1 MEVYSNNLQILI
13 IMIKYQKYSLK
24 WGRTVRNLLNE
35 FDEDKEAVINPG
47 DLIER
52 DENFPRIA
60 VGTFSYQLMEE
71 LANLDG
77 IKLIGYL
84 NSANGRSAIYE
95 IDYEGKKI
103 AIFKAWVGAPACTGT
118 VEQMI
123 AHGVKTLV
131 LFGTCGVL
139 QKEVVDGKIIIPT
152 AAIRDEGTS
161 YHYAPASDEINLEA
175 DSINVM
181 TAILE
186 KSGYSYIIGKTW
198 TTDAFYRETREK
210 VERRKEVGAIC
221 VEMECAAITAVTKF
235 RNVKFAQFLYAA
247 DNLDAPK
254 WEPRLLRKHGVS
266 QKEQM
271 LNLAL
276 KIGVTL

>member
-1 MEVYSNNLQILI
+1 M
-13 IMIKYQKYSLK
+13 
-24 WGRTVRNLLNE
+24 RNLLNE
-35 FDEDKEAVINPG
+35 FDEDKEAVINPK
-47 DLIER
+47 DIIER
-52 DENFPRIA
+52 DDNFPKIA

-71 LANLDG
+71 LANFDG
-77 IKLIGYL
+77 INVIGYV
-84 NSANGRSAIYE
+84 NSANGKSPIYE

-103 AIFKAWVGAPACTGT
+103 AIFKAWVGAPACTGV
-118 VEQMI
+118 VEEMI
-123 AHGVKTLV
+123 AYGATRIV

-139 QKEVVDGKIIIPT
+139 QKEIVDGKIIIPT
-152 AAIRDEGTS
+152 TAIRDEGTS

-175 DSINVM
+175 DSINTMISV
-181 TAILE
+181 LE
-186 KSGYSYIIGKTW
+186 ESGYSYILGKTW

-210 VERRKEVGAIC
+210 VERRKEAGAIC

-235 RNVKFAQFLYAA
+235 RNVKFAQFLYTA

-254 WEPRLLRKHGVS
+254 WEPPLMRERGVS

-271 LNLAL
+271 LNIAL

>member
-1 MEVYSNNLQILI
+1 MIEYVKYYFKRGR
-13 IMIKYQKYSLK
+13 IM
-24 WGRTVRNLLNE
+24 RNLLNE
-35 FDEDKEAVINPG
+35 FDEDKQAVVNPS
-47 DLIER
+47 DIIEK
-52 DENFPRIA
+52 DDKFPSIA
-60 VGTFSYQLMEE
+60 VGTFSYKLMEE
-71 LANLDG
+71 LANRDG
-77 IKLIGYL
+77 INLIGYL
-84 NSANGRSAIYE
+84 NSANERSPIYE
-95 IDYEGKKI
+95 INYEGKKI
-103 AIFKAWVGAPACTGT
+103 AIFKAWVGAPACTGA

-139 QKEVVDGKIIIPT
+139 QKDIVDGKVIIPT

-161 YHYAPASDEINLEA
+161 YHYALASDEINLET
-175 DSINVM
+175 DSINTM
-181 TAILE
+181 TAVLE
-186 KSGYSYIIGKTW
+186 ESGYSYILGKTW
-198 TTDAFYRETREK
+198 TTDAFYRETRRK
-210 VERRKEVGAIC
+210 VERRKEAGAIC

-254 WEPRLLRKHGVS
+254 WEPRLLGQHKVS

-271 LNLAL
+271 LNIAL